1 MVPITANILQP
12 LVDAFES
19 VLKFFHDTVG
29 ASWGLSIILLT
40 IVVRAALLPL
50 AVKQFRSMQAMQ
62 RIAPHLKELQK
73 KYKDDK
79 QRLQQETMKFYQE
92 HKVNPFASCL
102 PLVAQL
108 PVFLSL
114 FYMLRKDLR
123 HDICPDINPPSVANP
138 KPCGQTPE
146 SQFWFIHDITDKAT
160 GTVLVVLLVLY
171 VGSQLVSSL
180 LMMTATADQNQKIIM
195 LVLPFLF
202 VGFVFGFPAGLIM
215 YWITTNIWTIGQQQ
229 FLRRV
234 VGRNAPPPP
243 PLPSELASS
252 GKGGGGSAVA
262 VEEPTGVAGFLAR
275 LSGGGASAGGS
286 GNGSNGGGSSKSS
299 GSGSGSGSGGSGS
312 EESRVTKAPPPPPRS
327 RKRKRSGRRR

>member
-12 LVDAFES
+12 LVDVFES
-19 VLKFFHDTVG
+19 VLKFFHDSIG

-50 AVKQFRSMQAMQ
+50 AVKQFRSMQSLQ
-62 RIAPHLKELQK
+62 RIAPHLKILQE

-123 HDICPDINPPSVANP
+123 HDICPDINPPEVANP
-138 KPCGQTPE
+138 KPCGSTDA

-160 GTVLVVLLVLY
+160 GSVLVVLLVLY

-180 LMMTATADQNQKIIM
+180 LMMTATADKNQRVIM

-202 VGFVFGFPAGLIM
+202 VGFIFRFPAGLIL

-234 VGRNAPPPP
+234 IGSKQPEAP
-243 PLPSELASS
+243 PLPEGGPAPAAASA
-252 GKGGGGSAVA
+252 GGGGGS
-262 VEEPTGVAGFLAR
+262 GGGGGLFAR
-275 LSGGGASAGGS
+275 LTAGAQGGS
-286 GNGSNGGGSSKSS
+286 TNGGTSSAPAEK
-299 GSGSGSGSGGSGS
+299 
-312 EESRVTKAPPPPPRS
+312 ETRVTKAPPPPPRQ

>member
-1 MVPITANILQP
+1 MVSITANILQP
-12 LVDAFES
+12 LVDVFETI
-19 VLKFFHDTVG
+19 LRFFHDTFG
-29 ASWGLSIILLT
+29 TSWGLSIILLT

-50 AVKQFRSMQAMQ
+50 AVKQFRSMQALQ
-62 RIAPHLKELQK
+62 RIAPHLKVLQER
-73 KYKDDK
+73 YKDDK

-123 HDICPDINPPSVANP
+123 HDICPNINPAGVSNP
-138 KPCGQTPE
+138 KPCGQTDA

-160 GTVLVVLLVLY
+160 GSVLVILLVLY

-180 LMMTATADQNQKIIM
+180 LMMTATADKNQKIIM

-234 VGRNAPPPP
+234 IGSRQPEPP
-243 PLPSELASS
+243 PLPEAGPASKSKASS
-252 GKGGGGSAVA
+252 RADGEPAPSTGGG
-262 VEEPTGVAGFLAR
+262 GFLAR
-275 LSGGGASAGGS
+275 LSGAAQAAGG
-286 GNGSNGGGSSKSS
+286 NDN
-299 GSGSGSGSGGSGS
+299 GSGSPK
-312 EESRVTKAPPPPPRS
+312 EKEARVTKAPPPPPRQ

>member
-12 LVDAFES
+12 LVDVFES
-19 VLKFFHDTVG
+19 VLKFFHDSVG

-40 IVVRAALLPL
+40 IVVRALLLPL
-50 AVKQFRSMQAMQ
+50 AVKQFRSMQALQ
-62 RIAPHLKELQK
+62 RIAPHLKVLQE

-114 FYMLRKDLR
+114 FYMLRRDLR
-123 HDICPDINPPSVANP
+123 HDICPEINPASVANP
-138 KPCGQTPE
+138 KPCGQSDA

-160 GTVLVVLLVLY
+160 GSVLVVLIVLY

-180 LMMTATADQNQKIIM
+180 LMMTATADKNQKLIM
-195 LVLPFLF
+195 LVLPFFF
-202 VGFVFGFPAGLIM
+202 VAFVFRFPAGLIM

-234 VGRNAPPPP
+234 IGRNAPEPP
-243 PLPSELASS
+243 PLPEVAG
-252 GKGGGGSAVA
+252 GKSGGGGAA
-262 VEEPTGVAGFLAR
+262 TATAGAGGGGFLAR
-275 LSGGGASAGGS
+275 LSGAAQQAGGGS
-286 GNGSNGGGSSKSS
+286 GNGSSS
-299 GSGSGSGSGGSGS
+299 GNGT
-312 EESRVTKAPPPPPRS
+312 EEARVTKAPPPPPRS
-327 RKRKRSGRRR
+327 RKKKRSGRRR

>member
-12 LVDAFES
+12 LVDVFES
-19 VLKFFHDTVG
+19 VLKFFHDTFG
-29 ASWGLSIILLT
+29 ISWGLSIIALT

-62 RIAPHLKELQK
+62 RVAPHLKVLQA

-123 HDICPDINPPSVANP
+123 HDICPDINPESLANP
-138 KPCGQTPE
+138 KPCGHTDA
-146 SQFWFIHDITDKAT
+146 SQFFFIHDITDKAT
-160 GTVLVVLLVLY
+160 GSVLIVLLVLY

-180 LMMTATADQNQKIIM
+180 LMMTATADPNQKKIM

-202 VGFVFGFPAGLIM
+202 VGFVFRFPAGLMM

-234 VGRNAPPPP
+234 IGNGKNATE
-243 PLPSELASS
+243 LPELPELTAAEQERAAA
-252 GKGGGGSAVA
+252 GAG
-262 VEEPTGVAGFLAR
+262 GFLAR
-275 LSGGGASAGGS
+275 LSGQAAGGGAAA
-286 GNGSNGGGSSKSS
+286 GSSSSSSSTAVKPSKEKAKS
-299 GSGSGSGSGGSGS
+299 GAK
-312 EESRVTKAPPPPPRS
+312 EEARVSKAPPPPPRT
-327 RKRKRSGRRR
+327 RKKRSGRRR

>member
-12 LVDAFES
+12 LVDVFES

-40 IVVRAALLPL
+40 IVVRALLLPL
-50 AVKQFRSMQAMQ
+50 AVKQFRSMQALQ
-62 RIAPHLKELQK
+62 RIAPHLKVLQE

-123 HDICPDINPPSVANP
+123 HDICPDINPESVANP
-138 KPCGQTPE
+138 KPCGHSDA

-160 GTVLVVLLVLY
+160 GSVLVVLIVLY

-180 LMMTATADQNQKIIM
+180 LMMTATADKNQKTIM
-195 LVLPFLF
+195 LLLPFFF
-202 VGFVFGFPAGLIM
+202 VAFVFRFPAGLIM

-234 VGRNAPPPP
+234 IGRNAPEPP
-243 PLPSELASS
+243 PLPDGGVAVAPA
-252 GKGGGGSAVA
+252 GGGGG
-262 VEEPTGVAGFLAR
+262 TGGGLLAR
-275 LSGGGASAGGS
+275 LSGAAQQANANAGGNGTAS
-286 GNGSNGGGSSKSS
+286 GNGA
-299 GSGSGSGSGGSGS
+299 
-312 EESRVTKAPPPPPRS
+312 EEARVTKAPPPPPRS
-327 RKRKRSGRRR
+327 RKKKRSGRRR

>member
-12 LVDAFES
+12 LVDVFES

-50 AVKQFRSMQAMQ
+50 AVKQFRSMQGLQ
-62 RIAPHLKELQK
+62 RIAPQLKQLQE

-92 HKVNPFASCL
+92 NKVNPFASCL
-102 PLVAQL
+102 PLLAQL

-123 HDICPDINPPSVANP
+123 FDICPDVNPPGTTNP
-138 KPCGQTPE
+138 SPCGPTGE
-146 SQFWFIHDITDKAT
+146 SEFWFIHDITDKAT
-160 GTVLVVLLVLY
+160 GGVLIVLLVLY
-171 VGSQLVSSL
+171 VGSQLISSL

-202 VGFVFGFPAGLIM
+202 VGFIFRFPAGLIL
-215 YWITTNIWTIGQQQ
+215 YWITTNFWTIGQQQ

-234 VGRNAPPPP
+234 I
-243 PLPSELASS
+243 
-252 GKGGGGSAVA
+252 GKGQTPAMAAAAATANGGGGGGGGS
-262 VEEPTGVAGFLAR
+262 GGGG
-275 LSGGGASAGGS
+275 SGGGLFGRIASAQQRALDGGE
-286 GNGSNGGGSSKSS
+286 KKATPAP
-299 GSGSGSGSGGSGS
+299 
-312 EESRVTKAPPPPPRS
+312 EEARVTKAPPPPPRQ

>member
-12 LVDAFES
+12 LVDVFES
-19 VLKFFHDTVG
+19 VLKFFHDSFG

-40 IVVRAALLPL
+40 IVVRALLLPL
-50 AVKQFRSMQAMQ
+50 AVKQFRSMQALQ
-62 RIAPHLKELQK
+62 RISPHLKALQA

-79 QRLQQETMKFYQE
+79 PRLQQETMKFYQE

-123 HDICPDINPPSVANP
+123 HDICPDINAAGVSNP
-138 KPCGQTPE
+138 VPCGQRPASE
-146 SQFWFIHDITDKAT
+146 FWFIHDITDKAT
-160 GTVLVVLLVLY
+160 GTVLIVLLVLY

-202 VGFVFGFPAGLIM
+202 VGFVFRFPAGLIM

-234 VGRNAPPPP
+234 IGSNAPEAPPMP
-243 PLPSELASS
+243 GTPEAEAATAAAAAAGGGSS
-252 GKGGGGSAVA
+252 GGGGLFSRL
-262 VEEPTGVAGFLAR
+262 AGAA
-275 LSGGGASAGGS
+275 SGSGGGS
-286 GNGSNGGGSSKSS
+286 GNGATASK
-299 GSGSGSGSGGSGS
+299 
-312 EESRVTKAPPPPPRS
+312 EESRVTKAPPPPPRQ

>member
-12 LVDAFES
+12 LIDAFES

-50 AVKQFRSMQAMQ
+50 AVKQFRSMQALQ
-62 RIAPHLKELQK
+62 RIAPHLKVLQE

-123 HDICPDINPPSVANP
+123 HDICPDINPASVANP
-138 KPCGQTPE
+138 KPCGQTPASE
-146 SQFWFIHDITDKAT
+146 FWFIHDITDKAT
-160 GTVLVVLLVLY
+160 GSVLIVLLVLY

-202 VGFVFGFPAGLIM
+202 VGFIFRFPAGLIM

-234 VGRNAPPPP
+234 VGSRQPEAP
-243 PLPSELASS
+243 PLPDAGPP
-252 GKGGGGSAVA
+252 GKDKPADKDATPATAATGG
-262 VEEPTGVAGFLAR
+262 GFLAR
-275 LSGGGASAGGS
+275 LAGGGQAAS
-286 GNGSNGGGSSKSS
+286 GN
-299 GSGSGSGSGGSGS
+299 GSGSGSTAA
-312 EESRVTKAPPPPPRS
+312 EEARVTKAPPPPPRQ

>member
-12 LVDAFES
+12 LVDVFES
-19 VLKFFHDTVG
+19 VLKFFHDSVG

-40 IVVRAALLPL
+40 IAVRALLLPL
-50 AVKQFRSMQAMQ
+50 AVKQFRSMQALQ
-62 RIAPHLKELQK
+62 RIAPHLKELQA

-123 HDICPDINPPSVANP
+123 VDICPDINPPGTANP
-138 KPCGQTPE
+138 VPCGSSDA

-160 GTVLVVLLVLY
+160 GSVLVVLLVMY
-171 VGSQLVSSL
+171 VGSQLISSL
-180 LMMTATADQNQKIIM
+180 LMLTATADKNQKIIM
-195 LVLPFLF
+195 LVLPFAF
-202 VGFVFGFPAGLIM
+202 VPFVFGFPAGLIM
-215 YWITTNIWTIGQQQ
+215 YWITTNVWTIGQQQ

-234 VGRNAPPPP
+234 IGRNAPEAP
-243 PLPSELASS
+243 PLPSE
-252 GKGGGGSAVA
+252 GGGGGTAA
-262 VEEPTGVAGFLAR
+262 PAAAGGGGLFAR
-275 LSGGGASAGGS
+275 LAGAATNSSAS
-286 GNGSNGGGSSKSS
+286 GNGAAAAK
-299 GSGSGSGSGGSGS
+299 
-312 EESRVTKAPPPPPRS
+312 EEARVTKAPPPPPRS
-327 RKRKRSGRRR
+327 RKKKRSGRRR

>member
-12 LVDAFES
+12 LVDVFES
-19 VLKFFHDTVG
+19 VLVFFHDSVG

-40 IVVRAALLPL
+40 IVVRALLLPL
-50 AVKQFRSMQAMQ
+50 AVKQFRSMQALQ
-62 RIAPHLKELQK
+62 RIAPHLKVLQE

-123 HDICPDINPPSVANP
+123 HDICPDINPAGIANP
-138 KPCGQTPE
+138 KPCGQTDA

-160 GTVLVVLLVLY
+160 GSVLVVLLVLY

-180 LMMTATADQNQKIIM
+180 LMMTATADKNQKLIM
-195 LVLPFLF
+195 LVLPFFF
-202 VGFVFGFPAGLIM
+202 VAFVFNFPAGLIM
-215 YWITTNIWTIGQQQ
+215 YWITTNIWTIAQQQ

-234 VGRNAPPPP
+234 IGRNAPEAP
-243 PLPSELASS
+243 PLPDVS
-252 GKGGGGSAVA
+252 GKGAGKPATATAGAGEGSGGG
-262 VEEPTGVAGFLAR
+262 GGLLAR
-275 LSGGGASAGGS
+275 LSGATQAASAGSSGG
-286 GNGSNGGGSSKSS
+286 GNGGNGAST
-299 GSGSGSGSGGSGS
+299 

-327 RKRKRSGRRR
+327 RKKKRSGRRR

>member
-12 LVDAFES
+12 LVDFFES
-19 VLKFFHDTVG
+19 ILKFFHDSVG

-50 AVKQFRSMQAMQ
+50 AVKQFRSMQALQ
-62 RIAPHLKELQK
+62 RIAPHLKVLQE

-102 PLVAQL
+102 PLIAQL

-123 HDICPDINPPSVANP
+123 VDICPDINPPGTTNP
-138 KPCGQTPE
+138 VPCGSTPASE
-146 SQFWFIHDITDKAT
+146 FWFIPDITDKAT
-160 GTVLVVLLVLY
+160 GATLVVLLILY

-202 VGFVFGFPAGLIM
+202 VGFIFRFPAGLLL

-234 VGRNAPPPP
+234 VGSRQPEPP
-243 PLPSELASS
+243 PLPEGAPAS
-252 GKGGGGSAVA
+252 
-262 VEEPTGVAGFLAR
+262 
-275 LSGGGASAGGS
+275 ASAGS
-286 GNGSNGGGSSKSS
+286 GG
-299 GSGSGSGSGGSGS
+299 GSGGSGGGGLFARLANVGQQS
-312 EESRVTKAPPPPPRS
+312 SGGSNGSSSDSGAADKKEARITKAPPPPPRQ
-327 RKRKRSGRRR
+327 RKKKRSGRRR

>member
-1 MVPITANILQP
+1 MVSITANILQP
-12 LVDAFES
+12 LVNVFES
-19 VLKFFHDTVG
+19 ILQFFHDTFG

-50 AVKQFRSMQAMQ
+50 AVKQFRSMQALQ
-62 RIAPHLKELQK
+62 RIAPQLKELQT

-79 QRLQQETMKFYQE
+79 QRLQQETMKFYSE
-92 HKVNPFASCL
+92 NKVNPFASCL
-102 PLVAQL
+102 PLLAQL

-123 HDICPDINPPSVANP
+123 IDICPAINPPGTTNP
-138 KPCGQTPE
+138 VPCGSTPA
-146 SQFWFIHDITDKAT
+146 SQFWFIPDITDKAT

-202 VGFVFGFPAGLIM
+202 VGFVFRFPAGLIL

-234 VGRNAPPPP
+234 VGKNQTPAM
-243 PLPSELASS
+243 LAAA
-252 GKGGGGSAVA
+252 GAAGNGGGGGGS
-262 VEEPTGVAGFLAR
+262 
-275 LSGGGASAGGS
+275 
-286 GNGSNGGGSSKSS
+286 
-299 GSGSGSGSGGSGS
+299 SGSGGLFTRFAAASAQRGAPAA
-312 EESRVTKAPPPPPRS
+312 EGEPAEQKAGGGRGTKAPKDEARAPKDEARVTKAPPPPPRQ

>member
-12 LVDAFES
+12 LIDVFES
-19 VLKFFHDTVG
+19 VLMFFHDSVG

-50 AVKQFRSMQAMQ
+50 AVKQFRSMQALQ
-62 RIAPHLKELQK
+62 RIAPHLKVLQE
-73 KYKDDK
+73 KYKNDK

-123 HDICPDINPPSVANP
+123 HDICPDINPANVANP
-138 KPCGQTPE
+138 KPCGQTDA

-171 VGSQLVSSL
+171 VGTQLVSSL
-180 LMMTATADQNQKIIM
+180 LMMTATADKNQKIIM

-234 VGRNAPPPP
+234 IGHGKHATE
-243 PLPSELASS
+243 LPELPGQADGDKDKPAAAS
-252 GKGGGGSAVA
+252 GAGGL
-262 VEEPTGVAGFLAR
+262 LAR
-275 LSGGGASAGGS
+275 LSGVAGNATPAGS
-286 GNGSNGGGSSKSS
+286 TAVK
-299 GSGSGSGSGGSGS
+299 
-312 EESRVTKAPPPPPRS
+312 EDTRVSKAPPPPPRS
-327 RKRKRSGRRR
+327 RKKKRSGRKR

>member
-12 LVDAFES
+12 LVDVFES
-19 VLKFFHDTVG
+19 ILKFFHDSIG

-50 AVKQFRSMQAMQ
+50 AVKQFRSMQSLQ
-62 RIAPHLKELQK
+62 RIAPHLKVLQE

-102 PLVAQL
+102 PLIAQL

-123 HDICPDINPPSVANP
+123 NDICPTINPPGTANP
-138 KPCGQTPE
+138 VPCGHTPE
-146 SQFWFIHDITDKAT
+146 SEFWFIHDITDKAT
-160 GTVLVVLLVLY
+160 GTTLIVLLVLY
-171 VGSQLVSSL
+171 CGSQLVSSL

-202 VGFVFGFPAGLIM
+202 VGFIYRFPAGLLL

-234 VGRNAPPPP
+234 VGSKQPEPP
-243 PLPSELASS
+243 PLPELKA
-252 GKGGGGSAVA
+252 
-262 VEEPTGVAGFLAR
+262 
-275 LSGGGASAGGS
+275 
-286 GNGSNGGGSSKSS
+286 S
-299 GSGSGSGSGGSGS
+299 GSGSGSGSGGKPGDKKDGAAAPSGGGGGLFARLAQGAS
-312 EESRVTKAPPPPPRS
+312 SSSSSSGGANGSASSAQDEARVTKAPPPPPRS
-327 RKRKRSGRRR
+327 RKKKRSGRRR

>member
-12 LVDAFES
+12 LVDVFES
-19 VLKFFHDTVG
+19 VLKFFHDTLG
-29 ASWGLSIILLT
+29 SSWGLSIILLT

-50 AVKQFRSMQAMQ
+50 AVKQFRSMQALQ
-62 RIAPHLKELQK
+62 RIAPHLKVLQE

-123 HDICPDINPPSVANP
+123 HDICPVINPPARANP
-138 KPCGQTPE
+138 VPCGQTPE

-160 GTVLVVLLVLY
+160 GSVLIVLLILY

-202 VGFVFGFPAGLIM
+202 VGFIFRFPAGLIL

-234 VGRNAPPPP
+234 IGSRQPEPP
-243 PLPSELASS
+243 PLPEVGPAK
-252 GKGGGGSAVA
+252 GGAVAAAAGGGG
-262 VEEPTGVAGFLAR
+262 GGGGLLAR
-275 LSGGGASAGGS
+275 LSGATHH
-286 GNGSNGGGSSKSS
+286 SSTD
-299 GSGSGSGSGGSGS
+299 GSGGNGAGS
-312 EESRVTKAPPPPPRS
+312 DKESRVTKAPPPPPRS